1 MLLVYPDLKEAAVP
15 SGVFPVP
22 KFRSKPSRTIGKRPS
37 LAVRVRTRWRRSRL
51 DDELARGA
59 VPGDSAELA
68 LRAAQLRSPAER
80 SRLANALVEALRA
93 ARGPNLGAFTKKAR
107 RRDAQIRE
115 SADDLLALVQRLRD
129 ERPVDI
135 RGAAMT
141 ARLVND
147 ARSPLHRVGDQDLGH
162 EIRAARAAL
171 DATRLTPEHLAAA
184 A

>member
-1 MLLVYPDLKEAAVP
+1 MLLVYPEPKEADVP
-15 SGVFPVP
+15 SGVFPIP
-22 KFRSKPSRTIGKRPS
+22 KFRSRPRRTIGKRPS

-51 DDELARGA
+51 DDELARGT
-59 VPGDSAELA
+59 VPGDSAA
-68 LRAAQLRSPAER
+68 LTLRGVQLRSPAER
-80 SRLANALVEALRA
+80 SRLANRLLEALGA

-129 ERPVDI
+129 ERPADL

-141 ARLVND
+141 ARLVTD

-171 DATRLTPEHLAAA
+171 DAARLTPEHLAAA